1 MKIKKILFFFELFI
15 SNYFFKYLQCSLNI
29 HLTLQFCRCDIS
41 ALPTPV
47 LNFATFMYKHLK
59 FILLIN
65 VKMSHLVADD
75 LSLKKYIN
83 KAILIFICS
92 QNFMLS

>member
-1 MKIKKILFFFELFI
+1 MKIKKIFFFSNYLFI
-15 SNYFFKYLQCSLNI
+15 IFFFKYLQCSLNI
-29 HLTLQFCRCDIS
+29 LTLQCCRCDIS

-65 VKMSHLVADD
+65 VEMSHLEADD

-83 KAILIFICS
+83 KAILMFICS
-92 QNFMLS
+92 QNLMLS

>member
-1 MKIKKILFFFELFI
+1 MKIKKIYFFSNYLFI
-15 SNYFFKYLQCSLNI
+15 IIFFKYLQCSLNI
-29 HLTLQFCRCDIS
+29 LTLQFCRCDIS